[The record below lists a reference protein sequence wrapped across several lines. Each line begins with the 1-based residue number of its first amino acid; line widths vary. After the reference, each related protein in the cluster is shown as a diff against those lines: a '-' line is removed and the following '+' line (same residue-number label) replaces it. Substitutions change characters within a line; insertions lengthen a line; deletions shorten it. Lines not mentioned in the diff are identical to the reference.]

1 MKIRLERWK
10 EIVRLEIV
18 EGTFLK
24 DLYEDTNSIRIGK
37 ELISYLYADY
47 TDAEEWGVIYF
58 SEYEHTNI
66 IKAVEQYN
74 NSIKDDGYIV
84 YCDKCSWNCKRK
96 DTICKVKCSC
106 QVAFWQKINNN
117 KIEIIEE

>member
-1 MKIRLERWK
+1 MIKICLERWK
-10 EIVRLEIV
+10 EVVRFTESLGDYIDGTINIVHTSEFYNGYGYYIFNNAKHAELFCAKI
-18 EGTFLK
+18 
-24 DLYEDTNSIRIGK
+24 K
-37 ELISYLYADY
+37 EQ
-47 TDAEEWGVIYF
+47 
-58 SEYEHTNI
+58 
-66 IKAVEQYN
+66 VEQYN

-96 DTICKVKCSC
+96 DTFCKVKCSC